1 MTRHSPDLGG
11 ASDWL
16 EVCFTDPTRSTT
28 QIWVVTRH
36 QYGFLRSFL
45 RLHVAGKSLVALPN
59 VGCFLKLTFF
69 SHKGSLKLTWQG
81 GEGEPLYKDNFSTRK
96 RGLTFVEERDLYH
109 ALPEWVPTFSQKGK
123 RKTKTHVILIK
134 FCSIGYALLI
144 SKFLIEMELSKCLA
158 KE

>member
-36 QYGFLRSFL
+36 QYGFLLLFL
-45 RLHVAGKSLVALPN
+45 RLHVAGKSLVASLN

-69 SHKGSLKLTWQG
+69 SYKGSLNLTWLG
-81 GEGEPLYKDNFSTRK
+81 GET
-96 RGLTFVEERDLYH
+96 TF
-109 ALPEWVPTFSQKGK
+109 
-123 RKTKTHVILIK
+123 
-134 FCSIGYALLI
+134 LLVNG
-144 SKFLIEMELSKCLA
+144 A
-158 KE
+158 